1 MTPADAPNLRAD
13 ETEIVNLEEELR
25 RQIHPS
31 QVRDNTITTGVFST
45 RDQMVS
51 TFREA
56 VPPEEAHRI
65 HTEEFGLQTVGSC
78 VVSVGDVKRA
88 GLRAVDDSAVQ
99 GVHPSHSYIDMRG
112 LGKSARDKAAKELKR
127 AALQN
132 QIWYPP

>member
-1 MTPADAPNLRAD
+1 MTPAGASTLGAG
-13 ETEIVNLEEELR
+13 ETEIANLEEKLR

-31 QVRDNTITTGVFST
+31 QMRADTITSGVFST
-45 RDQMVS
+45 QDRMVS

-65 HTEEFGLQTVGSC
+65 HTEEYGLQTIGSC

-88 GLRAVDDSAVQ
+88 GLRAVDHSAVQ

-132 QIWYPP
+132 QI